1 MNLKDID
8 KYEHDFMKPEAWVVE
23 GLVVAASGAG
33 KQKYKLIEL
42 IGIYYSL
49 FIYINYAF
57 HTYLCKNAIAFIYTE
72 KCFLS
77 ILRVKMLN
85 KRNLRICDVHNIT
98 F

>member
-1 MNLKDID
+1 
-8 KYEHDFMKPEAWVVE
+8 MKPEAWVVE
-23 GLVVAASGAG
+23 GLVVAASGTG

-42 IGIYYSL
+42 LGIYQSL
-49 FIYINYAF
+49 FTDINYAF